1 MSATPLL
8 TDTELAAFRDV
19 ALQGMQ
25 TPVTILVRS
34 SVKTDDG
41 WENVYVDAGDTTCW
55 IYSEPTAVQSEVSG
69 KIVTINTYRAYF
81 PIGTVLS
88 ASDLVVDGR
97 TGMQYICS
105 DTIAENTWA
114 PMLRASLRFAE

>member
-1 MSATPLL
+1 MNTPLL
-8 TDTELAAFRDV
+8 TATEMAAFRDV

-25 TPVTILVRS
+25 TPVTILRRS
-34 SVKTDDG
+34 SVQTDDG
-41 WENVYVDAGDTTCW
+41 WESVWADAGDTTCW

-69 KIVTINTYRAYF
+69 KIVTVNTYRAYF
-81 PIGTVLS
+81 PIGTDII
-88 ASDLVVDGR
+88 ASDQIVDG
-97 TGMQYICS
+97 TQTYIVS